1 MYAITFKLCALVVF
15 FTCRDYCRPMTVFR
29 RTSQENQSGIGRS
42 PADVLTRLVRIAGR
56 VLLWGCVLLLLVR
69 GALSLLSTDTRTVT
83 KASGVTV
90 TVTQPAR
97 AETSQAQGK

>member
-1 MYAITFKLCALVVF
+1 
-15 FTCRDYCRPMTVFR
+15 MTVFR

-42 PADVLTRLVRIAGR
+42 PVDGFTRLVHIAGR

-69 GALSLLSTDTRTVT
+69 GAISLLSTDTRVVT

-97 AETSQAQGK
+97 TETSQAQGK

>member
-1 MYAITFKLCALVVF
+1 VVF
-15 FTCRDYCRPMTVFR
+15 SQCRGYCRPMTAFR
-29 RTSQENQSGIGRS
+29 RTLQENQSGVGRS
-42 PADVLTRLVRIAGR
+42 SADGFTRLVHITGR

-83 KASGVTV
+83 KDGGVTV

-97 AETSQAQGK
+97 TETSRAQGK